1 VTALKG
7 VAGSSAAS
15 IVKERRWRKSV
26 LTLGVDPIADVRV
39 TARIERWR
47 LEQGNDAGVGSG
59 ELLLRVL
66 CYGTRIK
73 STEGRGWPEP
83 RIRG

>member
-15 IVKERRWRKSV
+15 IVKERRWGKSV
-26 LTLGVDPIADVRV
+26 ETLGVDPIADVRV
-39 TARIERWR
+39 TARIEGWKQ
-47 LEQGNDAGVGSG
+47 EQVNDAGVGSG
-59 ELLLRVL
+59 ESLLRVL

-73 STEGRGWPEP
+73 WTESRGWPEP